1 MKKSGEEDSVTFTD
15 SPKIKMFVSMRS
27 KLNNQQ
33 HSFSLFS
40 MEAVFHLQDAVWIM
54 TMTMTVFSS
63 IDSGC
68 QTQLR
73 EGGLPFRM

>member
-1 MKKSGEEDSVTFTD
+1 MKKSGEDSVTFTD

-40 MEAVFHLQDAVWIM
+40 MEAVFHLQD
-54 TMTMTVFSS
+54 TV
-63 IDSGC
+63 
-68 QTQLR
+68 
-73 EGGLPFRM
+73 